1 MGLSLRGVNNFTL
14 TADYPCLFGETEI
27 APKTSYCIFL
37 CDSKNNKMEIRKWGW
52 RYADVSSCFLLNF
65 LHFSEFQNLQ
75 DFILKYLSVVVGE
88 VLLWF

>member
-52 RYADVSSCFLLNF
+52 RYADGNNYLPVFFSTFSISLSSKICKISF
-65 LHFSEFQNLQ
+65 
-75 DFILKYLSVVVGE
+75 
-88 VLLWF
+88 